1 MSEVVETPEV
11 ATPETA
17 PEAAP
22 QTAAPEAPAVETS
35 PDAPPA
41 EPVAPEYQPSYKFK
55 AFNEEKEFDEWAR
68 PFIKSKEVED
78 NFRSLYARAHGME
91 KYKTD
96 FHDIAQK
103 YQGVNQG
110 LDQLREYVAEG
121 DFDSFFKDTNIP
133 MEAVWNWVKS
143 KMEYHQM
150 EPAQRQEY
158 DRLAQLQ
165 RENRELKKV
174 AQSTNSQGSD
184 FEVFKRE
191 FSLDNMLKSPEYQKV
206 ASEVDKVHGDG
217 AFRAFVA
224 QRGEAIELRTGKEC
238 TAEMALQDAVKW
250 IGLQTTQ
257 AAPVNQV
264 TNGSVV
270 TSGTGKPVIPNI
282 KGGSNSPVKK
292 KYTSIDEMRADFDSR
307 RKSL

>member
-11 ATPETA
+11 TTPVTA
-17 PEAAP
+17 PEV
-22 QTAAPEAPAVETS
+22 TPATESPVVETS
-35 PDAPPA
+35 ADTIPT

-68 PFIKSKEVED
+68 PFIKSKDVED

-96 FHDIAQK
+96 FHDVSQK

-133 MEAVWNWVKS
+133 METVWNWVKS

-158 DRLAQLQ
+158 DRLTQLQ
-165 RENRELKKV
+165 RENRELKK
-174 AQSTNSQGSD
+174 ATQSENSRGTE

-191 FSLDNMLKSPEYQKV
+191 FSLDTMLRSPEYKEI
-206 ASEVDKVHGDG
+206 ASEVDKTHGDG
-217 AFRAFVA
+217 AFRSFVA

-238 TAEMALQDAVKW
+238 SAEMALQDAIKW
-250 IGLQTTQ
+250 LGARNTQ

-264 TNGSVV
+264 TNGNVV